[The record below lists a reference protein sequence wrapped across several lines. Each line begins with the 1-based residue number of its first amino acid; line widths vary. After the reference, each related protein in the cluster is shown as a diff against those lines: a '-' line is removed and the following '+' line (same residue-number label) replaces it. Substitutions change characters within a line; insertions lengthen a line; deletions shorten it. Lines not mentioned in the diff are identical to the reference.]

1 MEEATNMPQGTV
13 CVYACIENTSD
24 VTRCWPRQLTTPDQG
39 LCKHRSV
46 PHFLFSFPSTISSNQ
61 FLQRPSRNKLLGRAL
76 TVQRQSKCLLVC
88 VIHPVVPT
96 FPAHGYH
103 TTGAYWGLQGAYW
116 GTTEV
121 PCHYLA
127 H

>member
-1 MEEATNMPQGTV
+1 MEEATNMPRGTV

-76 TVQRQSKCLLVC
+76 TVQRQSGCLLVC
-88 VIHPVVPT
+88 VIHPRG
-96 FPAHGYH
+96 AHIPCAWLSYNRGLLGA
-103 TTGAYWGLQGAYW
+103 TGGLLGNY
-116 GTTEV
+116 
-121 PCHYLA
+121 
-127 H
+127 